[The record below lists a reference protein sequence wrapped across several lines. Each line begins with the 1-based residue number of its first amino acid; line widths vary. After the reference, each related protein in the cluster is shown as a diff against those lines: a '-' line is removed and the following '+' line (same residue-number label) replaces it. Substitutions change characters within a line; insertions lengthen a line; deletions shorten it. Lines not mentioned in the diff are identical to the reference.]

1 MQQDSPQE
9 DENILIQVDNIINE
23 LVMNEDVRDILEQ
36 PNPTEDEGIELNPFE
51 ELYGDIEE
59 FDYTLEVGSFE
70 F

>member
-1 MQQDSPQE
+1 MNKDVR
-9 DENILIQVDNIINE
+9 NILG
-23 LVMNEDVRDILEQ
+23 Q

-59 FDYTLEVGSFE
+59 FDYTLEVDPFE